1 MSQEDIFDQNPE
13 FSPVNENPAI
23 RAKIIGVGGA
33 GISLVDGLRL
43 DNFNGVDHLVIDVD
57 SRALGDSIAD
67 RKMPIGRTLTRGMG
81 TGGEFSIAR
90 KAMENEKEALAAQLD
105 GMDIVFLLAGLG
117 GGTGGGATPEIA
129 RIARDAGAIVFAFC
143 PMPFSWEKARHT
155 QAENALAEL
164 RKHANAVI
172 PLPNDSLLQIGGNDA
187 TALECFAEAGRN
199 VSRGISA
206 ICSLIFRRGMIDV
219 DFVHLRNAF
228 NRRAGRT
235 LFGYGEGRGDQ
246 AIRKALSELLICPML
261 HLPDVSK
268 AADALLVFICG
279 GPNMG
284 MNSLQQ
290 VSLEIREQFKAGEHV
305 VFGAHVDENMGAQV
319 QIIVLGATD
328 LEAGLQADVAPVA
341 EQVIQAS
348 PQTKK
353 AHQSKLSAKRKAEA
367 KAKAEKTA
375 SSSKGRKKGRYSE
388 DQNMFDFM
396 EEGNQRGIFDDLA
409 DKNLYEGE
417 DLDVPSYLRR
427 GVKIAV

>member
-305 VFGAHVDENMGAQV
+305 VFGAHVDENMGDQV